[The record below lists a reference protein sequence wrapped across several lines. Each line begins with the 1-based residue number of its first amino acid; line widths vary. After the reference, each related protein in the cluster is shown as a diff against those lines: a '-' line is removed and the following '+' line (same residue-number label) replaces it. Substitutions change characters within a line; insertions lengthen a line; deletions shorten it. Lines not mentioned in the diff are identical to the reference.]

1 MSKTDSKHILEAR
14 RLYQEGWLDK
24 LQLALDVIG
33 FEPTV
38 GTAADASNAVIS
50 ALRAGSAAAR
60 GEGNLAKQHTIDAG
74 ISAISMVP
82 FGDVVKIF
90 KLRKSRRVAMKG
102 ARVAKAQGKRT
113 QAKRRRQSGREL
125 LGQEARWDEPP
136 KGPSAGIPRKPKPSP
151 EEIQKKEDRAQ
162 SLANLAKKSRQ
173 QMAVTKKFGPGFRS
187 RRLDNSSRKI
197 PTFKEFFEEDT
208 LSIRDEEEWKYLHRA
223 WREALEDW
231 PVDKIPSYN
240 KHLFQNLK
248 KEKPNYVVRGPKTE
262 IRFFKAQK
270 LSIATG
276 QASGQSFVTTLE
288 VDIDG
293 KLTAYIITG
302 ADIDLIEGWWQDKL
316 EVDKI

>member
-1 MSKTDSKHILEAR
+1 MSNTDSKQILEAR

-60 GEGNLAKQHTIDAG
+60 GKGDLAKQHTIDAG

-90 KLRKSRRVAMKG
+90 KLRKARRVAMKG
-102 ARVAKAQGKRT
+102 ARAAKAQGKRT
-113 QAKRRRQSGREL
+113 QAERRRESGRKL
-125 LGQEARWDEPP
+125 LGQEQEWHHPMTPP
-136 KGPSAGIPRKPKPSP
+136 PRRRKQKPTP
-151 EEIQKKEDRAQ
+151 EEIRKAEDRAQ

-173 QMAVTKKFGPGFRS
+173 QMSVTKKFGSDFKSKRI
-187 RRLDNSSRKI
+187 NSSKL

-248 KEKPNYVVRGPKTE
+248 KEEPNYVVRGPKTE
-262 IRFFKAQK
+262 IRFFRAQK

>member
-90 KLRKSRRVAMKG
+90 KLRKARRVAMKG
-102 ARVAKAQGKRT
+102 ARVAKAQGKQT

-125 LGQEARWDEPP
+125 LGQEQEWNQPMKAN
-136 KGPSAGIPRKPKPSP
+136 SPRQRKQKPTP
-151 EEIQKKEDRAQ
+151 EEIRRAEDKRL
-162 SLANLAKKSRQ
+162 SLADLRRKSRQ
-173 QMAVTKKFGPGFRS
+173 QMDVTRQFGPGFRS

-231 PVDKIPSYN
+231 PVTKIASYN
-240 KHLFQNLK
+240 KHLFNNLK
-248 KEKPNYVVRGPKTE
+248 KEKPNYVVRGPETE

-276 QASGQSFVTTLE
+276 KASGQSFVTTLE
-288 VDIDG
+288 IDING

-302 ADIDLIEGWWQDKL
+302 ADIDLIDGWWKDKL

>member
-1 MSKTDSKHILEAR
+1 MSNIDSKQILEAR

-60 GEGNLAKQHTIDAG
+60 GKGDLAKQHTIDAG

-90 KLRKSRRVAMKG
+90 KLRKARRVAMKG
-102 ARVAKAQGKRT
+102 ARAAKAQGKRT
-113 QAKRRRQSGREL
+113 QAKRRRESGRKL
-125 LGQEARWDEPP
+125 LGQEQDWNQPMT
-136 KGPSAGIPRKPKPSP
+136 SPRQRKQKRSP
-151 EEIQKKEDRAQ
+151 EEIQKAEDRAR

-173 QMAVTKKFGPGFRS
+173 QMDVTKKFGPDFKS
-187 RRLDNSSRKI
+187 RRINDSKL

-262 IRFFKAQK
+262 IRFFRAQK

>member
-1 MSKTDSKHILEAR
+1 
-14 RLYQEGWLDK
+14 
-24 LQLALDVIG
+24 
-33 FEPTV
+33 
-38 GTAADASNAVIS
+38 
-50 ALRAGSAAAR
+50 
-60 GEGNLAKQHTIDAG
+60 
-74 ISAISMVP
+74 
-82 FGDVVKIF
+82 
-90 KLRKSRRVAMKG
+90 MKG

-125 LGQEARWDEPP
+125 LGQEGHWDDPP
-136 KGPSAGIPRKPKPSP
+136 KGPSAGSRRKTKPSP
-151 EEIQKKEDRAQ
+151 EEIRKAEDRAQ

-173 QMAVTKKFGPGFRS
+173 QMDVTKQFGRDFKS
-187 RRLDNSSRKI
+187 RRENYSKL